1 VKLLATILIT
11 SATLIA
17 CSVAPSTTT
26 FQTAMA
32 ATLTALPSS
41 TPNPTSRPEPTPFPT
56 KVLFTESYA
65 IDLDPAAPASVVYA
79 DDLGVRSQLDFPVG
93 ASRAAVKVTLI
104 PELASSPD
112 PDLVPTGHA
121 FILLV
126 STAGQ
131 LDKSFVFERPVAITI
146 TYDEG
151 ALIQEQS
158 LQFLWWSGEQW
169 QDPGSTCAPTASAEW
184 QPQTNTIRAV
194 TCSAGAFAL
203 FMGS

>member
-1 VKLLATILIT
+1 MLIT
-11 SATLIA
+11 SAALVA
-17 CSVAPSTTT
+17 CSVAPSTGT

-56 KVLFTESYA
+56 KVLFNESYT
-65 IDLDPAAPASVVYA
+65 IDLDPAAPASVIYA
-79 DDLGVRSQLDFPVG
+79 DDLGVRSQLDFPAG
-93 ASRAAVKVTLI
+93 SSSAAAMVTLI

-112 PDLVPTGHA
+112 PGLVPTGHA

-131 LDKSFVFERPVAITI
+131 LDKSFVFERPVTITL

-169 QDPGSTCAPTASAEW
+169 QDPGSSCAPALAAEW
-184 QPQTNTIRAV
+184 QPQTNTIRAA
-194 TCSAGAFAL
+194 TCSPGAYAL
-203 FMGS
+203 FTGP